1 MQTLNKKGYC
11 TYLFAKKINRPN
23 NFFLIAKAIELV
35 KSSKYDSWEY
45 PTKHERN
52 DDVERIPD
60 VIYKAD
66 EINFTGKNRT
76 GLETITYKKTMP
88 NDIVF
93 YVEEIRNKR
102 NTLTINTLYKY
113 KRTGNPRTFV
123 DNNNPLSNASIYI
136 IPHSDTNLN
145 PNVKNDK
152 QTTDDI
158 IKERLSEIIKTCKP
172 NAQDLK
178 VLKGLEN
185 ILSSK

>member
-1 MQTLNKKGYC
+1 MQTLNKKRYC

-52 DDVERIPD
+52 DDFKRIPD

-66 EINFTGKNRT
+66 EINFTGKNRP

-93 YVEEIRNKR
+93 YVEEIRTRKKNINNK
-102 NTLTINTLYKY
+102 INVETK
-113 KRTGNPRTFV
+113 
-123 DNNNPLSNASIYI
+123 S
-136 IPHSDTNLN
+136 
-145 PNVKNDK
+145 
-152 QTTDDI
+152 
-158 IKERLSEIIKTCKP
+158 
-172 NAQDLK
+172 
-178 VLKGLEN
+178 
-185 ILSSK
+185 

>member
-1 MQTLNKKGYC
+1 MQTLNKKRYC
-11 TYLFAKKINRPN
+11 TFLFAEKINRPN

-52 DDVERIPD
+52 DDFKRIPD
-60 VIYKAD
+60 VIYSYD
-66 EINFTGKNRT
+66 NVLFGKT
-76 GLETITYKKTMP
+76 DAKDTPLIKYSKKFDDGTIMY
-88 NDIVF
+88 I
-93 YVEEIRNKR
+93 EEIRNKR

-172 NAQDLK
+172 NAHDLK
-178 VLKGLEN
+178 ILKGLEN